1 MDVYYIFVK
10 DKLILLTND
19 DGIKSIGL
27 NTVREELV
35 KIAKVVCFAPA
46 EPSSAVS
53 KALTFHKPIRF
64 SQIDYED
71 GSTGYSTTGAPA
83 DNVLVGIH
91 VLKKKPNMVVS
102 GINYGD
108 NSSIHSIL
116 TSGTCAAAFEA
127 AFNNIPAI
135 AFSAD
140 LSDDAQ
146 LIEQKGINFDR
157 MAEISRMIVE
167 HTLDMEWP
175 QSLAFLNVNYPT
187 EITEETKIYITKPAF
202 YKYDNYMVE
211 KKDPRKLPYLWLWGE
226 QKKSFPENTDTWA
239 VQTMKSISITS
250 IGFNLHE
257 KSDQSFNLLK
267 SVQENISDKI

>member
-1 MDVYYIFVK
+1 MDVHYIFVK

-27 NTVREELV
+27 NTIRKELA

-53 KALTFHKPIRF
+53 KALTFHKPLRF
-64 SQIDYED
+64 SQIDYKD
-71 GSTGYSTTGAPA
+71 GSIGYSTTGAPA

-127 AFNNIPAI
+127 AFNNVPAI

-157 MAEISRMIVE
+157 MAEISRMIVA

-175 QSLAFLNVNYPT
+175 QDLAFLNVNYPT
-187 EITEETKIYITKPAF
+187 EITEETKVYITRPAF

-239 VQTMKSISITS
+239 VQTMKSISITP
-250 IGFNLHE
+250 IGLNFHE

-267 SVQENISDKI
+267 SVQKNISDKI

>member
-1 MDVYYIFVK
+1 MDVQYIFVK

-19 DGIKSIGL
+19 DGIKSAGL
-27 NTVREELV
+27 NSVREELV

-127 AFNNIPAI
+127 AFNNVPAI

-157 MAEISRMIVE
+157 MAEISRMIVG
-167 HTLDMEWP
+167 HVLDMEWP

-187 EITEETKIYITKPAF
+187 EITEETKVYITKPAF
-202 YKYDNYMVE
+202 YKYNNYMVE

-226 QKKSFPENTDTWA
+226 QKKTFPENTDTWA
-239 VQTMKSISITS
+239 VQTMKSISITP
-250 IGFNLHE
+250 IGLNFHE

-267 SVQENISDKI
+267 SVQENISDNI

>member
-1 MDVYYIFVK
+1 MIANYIFVK

-27 NTVREELV
+27 NTIREELV

-46 EPSSAVS
+46 EASSAVS

-71 GSTGYSTTGAPA
+71 GSIGYSTTGAPA

-127 AFNNIPAI
+127 AFNNVPAI

-157 MAEISRMIVE
+157 MAEMSRMIVE

-175 QSLAFLNVNYPT
+175 QGLAFLNVNYPT
-187 EITEETKIYITKPAF
+187 EITEETEIYITRPAF
-202 YKYDNYMVE
+202 YKYNNYMVE

-239 VQTMKSISITS
+239 VQTMKSISITA

>member
-1 MDVYYIFVK
+1 MAVNHIFVK

-27 NTVREELV
+27 NTIREELV

-127 AFNNIPAI
+127 AFNNVPAI

-175 QSLAFLNVNYPT
+175 QGLAFLNVNYPT
-187 EITEETKIYITKPAF
+187 DITEETKIYITKPAF

-239 VQTMKSISITS
+239 VQTMKSISITP
-250 IGFNLHE
+250 IGLNFHE

-267 SVQENISDKI
+267 SVQENIADKI

>member
-1 MDVYYIFVK
+1 MDVHFIFVK

-27 NTVREELV
+27 NSVREELA

-46 EPSSAVS
+46 EASSAVS

-64 SQIDYED
+64 SQIDYDD

-127 AFNNIPAI
+127 AFNNVPAI
-135 AFSAD
+135 AFSAA

-157 MAEISRMIVE
+157 MAKISSMIVE

-175 QSLAFLNVNYPT
+175 KSLAFLNVNYPT
-187 EITEETKIYITKPAF
+187 EITEETKVYITRPAF

-239 VQTMKSISITS
+239 VQTMKSISIS
-250 IGFNLHE
+250 PIGLNFHE
-257 KSDQSFNLLK
+257 KSDQSSNLLK

>member
-1 MDVYYIFVK
+1 MDVYYVFVK
-10 DKLILLTND
+10 NKLILLTND

-27 NTVREELV
+27 NTIREELT
-35 KIAKVVCFAPA
+35 KIAKVACFAPA

-127 AFNNIPAI
+127 AFNNVPAI

-157 MAEISRMIVE
+157 MAEISRMIVD

-175 QSLAFLNVNYPT
+175 QGLAFLNVNYPT
-187 EITEETKIYITKPAF
+187 EITEETKVYITKPAF

-239 VQTMKSISITS
+239 VQTMKSISITP
-250 IGFNLHE
+250 IGLNFHE
-257 KSDQSFNLLK
+257 KSDQSSNLLK
-267 SVQENISDKI
+267 SIQENISDKI

>member
-1 MDVYYIFVK
+1 MAGHYIFVK
-10 DKLILLTND
+10 DNLILLTND
-19 DGIKSIGL
+19 DGIKSVGL
-27 NTVREELV
+27 NTIREELV

-64 SQIDYED
+64 SQINYKD

-91 VLKKKPNMVVS
+91 VLKKKPNIVVS

-157 MAEISRMIVE
+157 MAEISRMIVK
-167 HTLDMEWP
+167 HSLDMEWP
-175 QSLAFLNVNYPT
+175 QDLAFLNVNYPT

-202 YKYDNYMVE
+202 YKYNNYMVE

-239 VQTMKSISITS
+239 VQTMKSISITP
-250 IGFNLHE
+250 IGLNFHE
-257 KSDQSFNLLK
+257 KSDQSASLLK
-267 SVQENISDKI
+267 SIQENISDMI